1 MNLSVQ
7 VKIFC
12 FFKGDFIKNNFEI
25 KISDKI
31 TFKEFIA
38 QLRKN
43 KKITPDFEKEINKN
57 DKIFNYYLPYHHII
71 SEIILW
77 ISPTYHVSISS
88 RLLADNIDIILMNNK

>member
-57 DKIFNYYLPYHHII
+57 ESPLMILVNGKRVETNNNEFLQDGDTI
-71 SEIILW
+71 SVL
-77 ISPTYHVSISS
+77 SP
-88 RLLADNIDIILMNNK
+88 LAGG